1 MGYRQE
7 SSDHTK
13 GIIWYIEMRNIFIYC
28 FDSGSFHCTTF
39 SLSVNRKM
47 ALIIYQCYIVQTV
60 YQDSRVHSRMQIQSC
75 SFVISL
81 CLSVWS
87 LKKKNTFTH
96 HFTKSCGV
104 KTQSGISDT
113 CLVTLQ
119 EVRMR
124 EKLVAHLRCL
134 PRWYKIMCCSEFECM
149 L

>member
-1 MGYRQE
+1 MLH
-7 SSDHTK
+7 SS
-13 GIIWYIEMRNIFIYC
+13 N
-28 FDSGSFHCTTF
+28 
-39 SLSVNRKM
+39 
-47 ALIIYQCYIVQTV
+47 
-60 YQDSRVHSRMQIQSC
+60 
-75 SFVISL
+75 
-81 CLSVWS
+81 CLSGFKGAFKDASAANSVMQFCD
-87 LKKKNTFTH
+87 LIVFVCFVFKKKNTFTH

-113 CLVTLQ
+113 CLVTLE